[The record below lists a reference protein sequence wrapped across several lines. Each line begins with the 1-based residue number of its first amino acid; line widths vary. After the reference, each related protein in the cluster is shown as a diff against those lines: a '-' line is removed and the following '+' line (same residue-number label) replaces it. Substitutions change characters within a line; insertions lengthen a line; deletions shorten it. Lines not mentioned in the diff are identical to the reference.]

1 MRREKLIFNA
11 EKIKLRHEM
20 WPNVL
25 MLCGF
30 GAVAIFLGLLL
41 FAYLS
46 PTLNIVTSLAES
58 ISIGIGSIG
67 IGSRIAQARM
77 KQVSTLYPEEEYP

>member
-1 MRREKLIFNA
+1 
-11 EKIKLRHEM
+11 M

-30 GAVAIFLGLLL
+30 GTVVICLGLLL
-41 FAYLS
+41 FAHLS
-46 PTLNIVTSLAES
+46 PTFQVVVSSVES

-67 IGSRIAQARM
+67 IGSRFAQARG
-77 KQVSTLYPEEEYP
+77 KAECIW

>member
-1 MRREKLIFNA
+1 MRYEI
-11 EKIKLRHEM
+11 

-41 FAYLS
+41 FANLS
-46 PTLNIVTSLAES
+46 PTLNVVASLAES
-58 ISIGIGSIG
+58 ISIGVGSIG
-67 IGSRIAQARM
+67 IGSRIAQGRR
-77 KQVSTLYPEEEYP
+77 KK

>member
-1 MRREKLIFNA
+1 MEDCVVRQET
-11 EKIKLRHEM
+11 

-30 GAVAIFLGLLL
+30 VAAAVFLGLLL
-41 FAYLS
+41 FANLS
-46 PTLNIVTSLAES
+46 PSLKVVASIAES

-67 IGSRIAQARM
+67 LGGRIAQARR
-77 KQVSTLYPEEEYP
+77 K